1 MQKASQSISG
11 VTFEFGHKT
20 IVMKNK
26 YAIILGNLGNT
37 RDRFC
42 PGYKNN
48 PSTEEMLK
56 AAIERV
62 PHIEGIELVGT
73 WDIRPDNVKDMKARL
88 ADAGIACASI
98 IPDTFTVPEYG
109 KGSIT
114 NIDAGI
120 RKQAVSYLRQ
130 MSEVAME
137 MDCKIVNLWLGQ
149 DGYDYLLATDYD
161 QERNWLT
168 EATRTLAKEFPSLK
182 YALEYKPKEPR
193 NFSYHA
199 RMADTILAA
208 KETGCDNVGV
218 TIDTGHSFYAG
229 ENVAEA
235 VVLAKRAGD
244 LLYHMHFNDNHGSWD
259 DDMIVSSVHFTVYIE
274 LLFWLKKTGYT
285 GWISMDQ
292 YPYRE
297 DAVDAISESILW
309 VKKFEQI
316 VETYYTEIEALIK
329 ENDAVKTSR
338 FLRKLIA

>member
-1 MQKASQSISG
+1 MD
-11 VTFEFGHKT
+11 
-20 IVMKNK
+20 NK

-42 PGYKNN
+42 QGYKVN
-48 PSTEEMLK
+48 PSSEEMLTM
-56 AAIERV
+56 ALERM
-62 PHIEGIELVGT
+62 PHIQGIELVGT
-73 WDIRPDNVKDMKARL
+73 WDIRPDNVKDMKKRL
-88 ADAGIACASI
+88 DDAGVACASI
-98 IPDTFTVPEYG
+98 IPDTFANPVFG
-109 KGSIT
+109 RGSIT
-114 NIDAGI
+114 SINAAV
-120 RKQAVSYLRQ
+120 RQQALDYLRQ
-130 MSEVAME
+130 MSEVALQMNCE
-137 MDCKIVNLWLGQ
+137 IVNLWLGQ

-161 QERNWLT
+161 TERNWLT
-168 EATRTLAKEFPSLK
+168 ENTRAVAEEFPTLR

-208 KETGCDNVGV
+208 KETGCSNVGI

-235 VVLAKRAGD
+235 VVLAKRAGN

-259 DDMIVSSVHFTVYIE
+259 DDMIVSNVHFTVYIE
-274 LLFWLKKTGYT
+274 LLFWLKKTGYS

-309 VKKFEQI
+309 VKKYEQI
-316 VETYYTEIEALIK
+316 VDTYFDEIDALIK
-329 ENDAVKTSR
+329 ENDAIKTSR

>member
-1 MQKASQSISG
+1 MD
-11 VTFEFGHKT
+11 
-20 IVMKNK
+20 NK

-42 PGYKNN
+42 QGYKVN
-48 PSTEEMLK
+48 PSSEEMLK
-56 AAIERV
+56 MALEKM
-62 PHIEGIELVGT
+62 PHIQGIELVGT
-73 WDIRPDNVKDMKARL
+73 WDIRPDNVKDMKQRL
-88 ADAGIACASI
+88 DDAGVACASI
-98 IPDTFTVPEYG
+98 IPDTFANPLFG

-114 NIDAGI
+114 SIDVKV
-120 RKQAVSYLRQ
+120 RQQALDYLRQ
-130 MSEVAME
+130 MSEVALQ
-137 MDCKIVNLWLGQ
+137 MDCEVVNLWLGQ

-161 QERNWLT
+161 MERNWLT
-168 EATRTLAKEFPSLK
+168 ENTRIVATEFPTLR

-208 KETGCDNVGV
+208 KETGCNNVGI
-218 TIDTGHSFYAG
+218 TIDTGHSFYSG

-235 VVLAKRAGD
+235 VVLAKRAGN

-259 DDMIVSSVHFTVYIE
+259 DDMIVSNVHFTCYIE
-274 LLFWLKKTGYT
+274 LMFWLKKTGYK
-285 GWISMDQ
+285 GWLSMDQ

-309 VKKFEQI
+309 VKKYEQI
-316 VETYYTEIEALIK
+316 VDAHFTEIDALIK
-329 ENDAVKTSR
+329 ENDAIKTSR